1 MPETQADFD
10 RTPER
15 GTPRT
20 AKSGAGGRNASSGTN
35 EARAPKR
42 CVANPLLID
51 RTLNVLL
58 DGSGFGDTPHDEP
71 VRLAL
76 KRVARRAVMEE
87 AGAFRLTKVR
97 RDGDGPHV
105 ADRLKEG
112 GEVWR
117 FRSVPDDLDTELRV
131 AAMGVVAMREAIA
144 THGDGEVEGDGEMD
158 GNGERVPPPPSLR
171 LAHETLAK
179 LERLQL
185 KGVAERAGR
194 FERMRWKETLEA
206 RWNEPLAPAHCL
218 VASGGRVWQRVTTLV
233 AMKAVGERFDNCLAR
248 SGHARRYQRAMLEGS
263 IRLYVLRDAANAKR
277 EHALVAWHAET
288 REIEDLEAPKGEAVP
303 GRFRD
308 DVRQLV
314 LRRRLRGDDRLA
326 ALGLVP
332 GTLKG
337 DPEPWME
344 GTIALPSPPGDEAKP
359 ARSARR
365 AYRAWSFKGRVLVEV
380 GRHDPVYTLFEARPG
395 EPLAEQGLDDLGDAT
410 ATWEDEALEAARL
423 ALVDAARHA
432 PTLPATVARLLVL
445 CAHEGL
451 ENERRRREREA
462 RRRLPR
468 RQRARVA

>member
-1 MPETQADFD
+1 MPETQAEYD

-15 GTPRT
+15 GTPG
-20 AKSGAGGRNASSGTN
+20 AALSGAGRRTVSEGTN
-35 EARAPKR
+35 EARAAGR

-51 RTLNVLL
+51 QTLNVLL
-58 DGSGFGDTPHDEP
+58 DGAGFGETPYDEP

-76 KRVARRAVMEE
+76 KRVMRRAVMDE
-87 AGAFRLTKVR
+87 ASAFRRAKAP

-105 ADRLKEG
+105 AERLKEG
-112 GEVWR
+112 AEVWR
-117 FRSVPDDLDTELRV
+117 FRSVPDDLDTELRE
-131 AAMGVVAMREAIA
+131 AAIGVVALRDLVVAHEREGIEESE
-144 THGDGEVEGDGEMD
+144 TGKKGSVS
-158 GNGERVPPPPSLR
+158 PPSVR
-171 LAHETLAK
+171 LAQETLRK
-179 LERLQL
+179 LERLSL
-185 KGVAERAGR
+185 KGVVERAGR
-194 FERMRWKETLEA
+194 TATMRWKETLEA
-206 RWNEPLAPAHCL
+206 RWNEPLAPAHRL
-218 VASGGRVWQRVTTLV
+218 VASEGRVWERVTTLA

-248 SGHARRYQRAMLEGS
+248 SGHARRYQRAMLDGS
-263 IRLYVLRDAANAKR
+263 IRLYILRDAANAKR
-277 EHALVAWHAET
+277 EHALVAWDAKT
-288 REIEDLEAPKGEAVP
+288 REIEDLEAREGEAVP
-303 GRFRD
+303 GRFRE

-314 LRRRLRGDDRLA
+314 LRRRLKGDERRLV

-344 GTIALPSPPGDEAKP
+344 GTIALPSSPGDEAKP

-365 AYRAWSFKGRVLVEV
+365 AYRAWVFRGRVLVEV
-380 GRHDPVYTLFEARPG
+380 GRHDPVYTLFETDPS

-432 PTLPATVARLLVL
+432 ATILPTVARLMVL
-445 CAHEGL
+445 GAHEGM

-462 RRRLPR
+462 RRRSPR